1 MPDQE
6 YILFQGE
13 QYTIEW
19 YYGSNGKSQAL
30 TYFNRLDRR
39 QKIKLIKLVEIM
51 GKIGV
56 IRNKQ
61 QFNYEGNSIY
71 AFKPQPNRFL
81 CFFYSGKKII
91 VTNAFQKK
99 TQKLPKR
106 EKERALRAKADY
118 EQRVE
123 RRYYYE

>member
-19 YYGSNGKSQAL
+19 YYGSNGRSQAL
-30 TYFNRLDRR
+30 TYFSRLDRR

-51 GKIGV
+51 GTIGV

-61 QFNYEGNSIY
+61 QFNYEGDGVY
-71 AFKPQPNRFL
+71 AFKPQPDRFL
-81 CFFYSGKKII
+81 CFF
-91 VTNAFQKK
+91 FRER
-99 TQKLPKR
+99 KL
-106 EKERALRAKADY
+106 L
-118 EQRVE
+118 
-123 RRYYYE
+123 

>member
-1 MPDQE
+1 
-6 YILFQGE
+6 
-13 QYTIEW
+13 
-19 YYGSNGKSQAL
+19 
-30 TYFNRLDRR
+30 
-39 QKIKLIKLVEIM
+39 M
-51 GKIGV
+51 GTIGV

-91 VTNAFQKK
+91 LTNAFQKK
-99 TQKLPKR
+99 TQKLPKK

-123 RRYYYE
+123 RRCYYE